1 MDNNK
6 SWNVVDRYYLLE
18 ERDIIYSLFSL
29 KKEVLQTMSNDS
41 GNDKAIHGEM
51 KDRLVNLR
59 SKINFFLERVID
71 ICSFSPMH
79 LSSYQHLVWSLHD
92 EANFKYKTIYT
103 MLKQILSN
111 VLFHH
116 HKALWN
122 PVTIDSQNEST
133 LSLPLKYQVGDSQGQ
148 LFDNNVATKSLSGPD
163 RLKISAV
170 SYYLNES
177 LSMFGLQEAK
187 ILDVNPKRNY
197 FAQIL
202 RWVSQNKKLNVENE
216 LEMQWTLFVLTLSNF
231 ISSNNDYER
240 FLSIKRNSSSLVLIE
255 TFVKSC
261 EDIRIKNTFTQQL
274 ISAILQLL
282 CKDDNFNKGLVET
295 DTVIAKSSVFIGLL
309 RFHLMLPSS
318 PLDPSEEILYK
329 INANNSR
336 MEKIKQEITV
346 IVAHRKIWNGCD
358 VNNIDKIEELK
369 ILHLELVSLK
379 EKTLELKKILF
390 IDLVVNKPLR
400 LFIASYTMVQILF
413 LVKLR
418 SCRL

>member
-1 MDNNK
+1 MK
-6 SWNVVDRYYLLE
+6 ARY
-18 ERDIIYSLFSL
+18 R
-29 KKEVLQTMSNDS
+29 
-41 GNDKAIHGEM
+41 
-51 KDRLVNLR
+51 
-59 SKINFFLERVID
+59 
-71 ICSFSPMH
+71 
-79 LSSYQHLVWSLHD
+79 
-92 EANFKYKTIYT
+92 
-103 MLKQILSN
+103 
-111 VLFHH
+111 FH
-116 HKALWN
+116 
-122 PVTIDSQNEST
+122 
-133 LSLPLKYQVGDSQGQ
+133 KYQVGDSQGQ

-163 RLKISAV
+163 RLKNQCG

-187 ILDVNPKRNY
+187 FDETENY

-202 RWVSQNKKLNVENE
+202 RCISKKKLNVENE

-295 DTVIAKSSVFIGLL
+295 NTVIAKSSVFIGLL

-379 EKTLELKKILF
+379 EKTLELKKNIVHRPGGKQAFASLYRELYNGANTVFGETKIMQIINSIEENTVHKHSIEETWQSSTCQFIHGVTKSYYGYEDVITPILSCVYQIKQGVRLLLLNSKTRASKLSENMELNALF
-390 IDLVVNKPLR
+390 NNFLALPSSRNLSSYKSILDSLPDKIKILVLHAVLNYQM
-400 LFIASYTMVQILF
+400 IARFKENSPMF
-413 LVKLR
+413 
-418 SCRL
+418 